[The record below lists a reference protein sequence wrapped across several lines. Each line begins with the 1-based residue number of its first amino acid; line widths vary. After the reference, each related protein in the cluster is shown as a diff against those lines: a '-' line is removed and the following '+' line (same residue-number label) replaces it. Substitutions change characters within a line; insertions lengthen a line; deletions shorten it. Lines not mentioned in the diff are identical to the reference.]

1 MLCIFYHNKNT
12 VHFYTLVSLQNA
24 QIFRLFKKMLYI
36 SIGVHRKVLWGFLL
50 GSYVCRKQKVLLLF
64 CWNFLPYS
72 WVIFNKNKTTRIKSA
87 FYLEIPLLKI
97 WPREIIREGTI
108 RNYKNVFN
116 IKNVEA
122 T

>member
-12 VHFYTLVSLQNA
+12 VHFYTLVSLQNE

-50 GSYVCRKQKVLLLF
+50 GSYVCRRQKVLLLF